1 MHGDDG
7 KFKRIGESRDIS
19 VIGVNGS
26 LLLSSSNRD
35 DLSVKLEFRASR
47 LKTRAQTAAR
57 KCNSAVAS
65 KTGIKEVRR
74 RPVIV

>member
-7 KFKRIGESRDIS
+7 KFKRIGESRDMS

-47 LKTRAQTAAR
+47 LKTRAQTTA
-57 KCNSAVAS
+57 
-65 KTGIKEVRR
+65 
-74 RPVIV
+74 